1 MKYCYQ
7 CDKATEWLAPDSRC
21 GDCTRL
27 TPEEVQGTASPF
39 SWGFTGCQASR
50 EELLNYV
57 GKGWW
62 PLVNQLLD
70 DLLELGWD
78 GAVYQV
84 KEKFGGLRF
93 YIGEGSDEIH
103 ERIQQAEDE
112 SYSVCKVTGKPGK
125 LRSDL
130 GWMRTLCDE
139 EYEKVKKE
147 KYDV

>member
-7 CDKATEWLAPDSRC
+7 CDKATTWLAPDSRC

-27 TPEEVQGTASPF
+27 TPEEVQGTVSPF
-39 SWGFTGCQASR
+39 SWGFTGRLASR
-50 EELLNYV
+50 EELLNCV
-57 GKGWW
+57 GRGWR

-78 GAVYQV
+78 GAVYDV

-93 YIGEGSDEIH
+93 YIGAGSDEIH

-112 SYSVCKVTGKPGK
+112 SYSVCEVTGKPGK

-139 EYEKVKKE
+139 EYEKVMYNTKG
-147 KYDV
+147 

>member
-7 CDKATEWLAPDSRC
+7 CDKATTWLAPDSRC
-21 GDCTRL
+21 GECTRL
-27 TPEEVQGTASPF
+27 TPEEVQGTVSPF
-39 SWGFTGCQASR
+39 SWGFSGESASR
-50 EELLNYV
+50 EELLNCV
-57 GKGWW
+57 GSGWM

-78 GAVYQV
+78 GAVYDV

-93 YIGEGSDEIH
+93 YIGAGSDEIH

-112 SYSVCKVTGKPGK
+112 SYSVCEVTGKPGK

-139 EYEKVKKE
+139 EYEKVMYNTKG
-147 KYDV
+147 

>member
-1 MKYCYQ
+1 MKHCYQ

-21 GDCTRL
+21 GECTRL
-27 TPEEVQGTASPF
+27 TPEEVQGTVSPF
-39 SWGFTGCQASR
+39 SWGFTGNPASR
-50 EELLNYV
+50 EELLNCV
-57 GKGWW
+57 GSGWM

-93 YIGEGSDEIH
+93 YIGAGSDEIH

-112 SYSVCKVTGKPGK
+112 SYRVCEVTGKPGK

-130 GWMRTLCDE
+130 GWIRTLCDE
-139 EYEKVKKE
+139 EYEKVMYNTKG
-147 KYDV
+147 

>member
-7 CDKATEWLAPDSRC
+7 CDKAT
-21 GDCTRL
+21 
-27 TPEEVQGTASPF
+27 EEVQGTASPF
-39 SWGFTGCQASR
+39 SWGFTGNPALR
-50 EELLNYV
+50 EDILNCV
-57 GKGWW
+57 GRGWR

-78 GAVYQV
+78 GVVYQV

-93 YIGEGSDEIH
+93 DISYGSDEIH

-112 SYSVCKVTGKPGK
+112 SFSVCEVTGKPGK

-130 GWMRTLCDE
+130 DWIRTLCNE